1 MDVRGRESGMTLVEM
16 LAVLAIVGVAAG
28 ATTLGIG
35 AATRAPSVESEAR
48 RLSSRLQ
55 SVADEAM
62 VSDRPVAFTWDAR
75 SYAFL
80 SWDGRGWHIPGD
92 DGHARHRLPTG
103 VRLDLGRRAP
113 PLLLGVD
120 GSGVP
125 AAIGLEAGPDGRG
138 ERWLVVYDGLS
149 ATPIAAPAT

>member
-1 MDVRGRESGMTLVEM
+1 MTLVEM
-16 LAVLAIVGVAAG
+16 LAVLAIIGVAAG
-28 ATTLGIG
+28 ATVLGIG

-48 RLSSRLQ
+48 RLSARLQ

-62 VSDRPVAFTWDAR
+62 VSDRPLAFSWDDR

-80 SWDGRGWHIPGD
+80 SNDGKGWQAGTD
-92 DGHARHRLPTG
+92 DAHARHALPAG
-103 VRLDLGRRAP
+103 IRIDMGRRSP

-125 AAIGLEAGPDGRG
+125 AAIGLRTGDD
-138 ERWLVVYDGLS
+138 RWLVVYDGLA
-149 ATPIAAPAT
+149 ATPIPAPAA

>member
-1 MDVRGRESGMTLVEM
+1 MESRGGESGMTLVEM
-16 LAVLAIVGVAAG
+16 LAVLAIIGVAAG
-28 ATTLGIG
+28 ATALGIG

-62 VSDRPVAFTWDAR
+62 VSDRPVAFTWDAK

-80 SWDGRGWHIPGD
+80 DGDGAAWREGSD
-92 DGHARHRLPTG
+92 DGHARHRLPAG
-103 VRLDLGRRAP
+103 IRLDMGRRTP

-125 AAIGLEAGPDGRG
+125 AAIGLKAGDD
-138 ERWLVVYDGLS
+138 RWLVVYDGLS
-149 ATPIAAPAT
+149 ATPVAAPAA

>member
-1 MDVRGRESGMTLVEM
+1 MTSRGAESGMTLVEM
-16 LAVLAIVGVAAG
+16 LVVLAIIGVAAG
-28 ATTLGIG
+28 ATVLSIG

-62 VSDRPVAFTWDAR
+62 VDDRPLALTWDAKG
-75 SYAFL
+75 YAFL
-80 SWDGRGWHIPGD
+80 DWDGRGWRSPAD
-92 DGHARHRLPTG
+92 EGHARHRLPAG
-103 VRLDLGRRAP
+103 ISLDMGRRTP

-125 AAIGLEAGPDGRG
+125 AAIALTTGKD
-138 ERWLVVYDGLS
+138 RWLVVYDGLT
-149 ATPIAAPAT
+149 ATPIPAPAA

>member
-1 MDVRGRESGMTLVEM
+1 MIHKGDESGMTLVEM
-16 LAVLAIVGVAAG
+16 LAVLAIIGVAAG
-28 ATTLGIG
+28 ATVLGIG

-48 RLSSRLQ
+48 RLSTRLQ

-62 VSDRPVAFTWDAR
+62 VSDQPVAFTWDTK

-80 SWDGRGWHIPGD
+80 SADGRTWREGQD
-92 DGHARHRLPTG
+92 DAHARHRLPAG
-103 VRLDLGRRAP
+103 ILLDMGRRTP

-125 AAIGLEAGPDGRG
+125 AAIGLKAGSD
-138 ERWLVVYDGLS
+138 RWLVVYDGLS
-149 ATPIAAPAT
+149 ATPIAAPAA

>member
-1 MDVRGRESGMTLVEM
+1 MELQGGESGMTLVEM
-16 LAVLAIVGVAAG
+16 LAVLAIIGVAAG
-28 ATTLGIG
+28 ATALGIG

-48 RLSSRLQ
+48 RLSTRLQ

-62 VSDRPVAFTWDAR
+62 VSDRPVAFTWDAK

-80 SWDGRGWHIPGD
+80 RWDGRGWQTGEG
-92 DGHARHRLPTG
+92 DGHARHRLPAG
-103 VRLDLGRRAP
+103 ISLDMGNRRP

-125 AAIGLEAGPDGRG
+125 AAIGMKTGGD
-138 ERWLVVYDGLS
+138 RWLVVYDGLT
-149 ATPIAAPAT
+149 ATPIAAPAA